1 MRALSEIMISKLSTF
16 SKILTISRRIVQI
29 WDTVKQLATLITP
42 VSEASIVL
50 EQKKEQNAEDF

>member
-1 MRALSEIMISKLSTF
+1 MISKLSTF
-16 SKILTISRRIVQI
+16 SKILTILRRIVQI
-29 WDTVKQLATLITP
+29 WDTVKQLAKLITL